1 MPTKVEVVEFIEARR
16 PTESPPRRPLIQAAL
31 DRMKKRKAEHT
42 GCGGASSCSAM
53 TAGAKKKKKKR
64 KSSIKGKNGKKGHAE
79 SPNADSDGYKKILV
93 NAHWRRIPSK
103 NKSGSREEAAT
114 TGAAAKN
121 TKQKPLRQQQKEKLE
136 RENQRSALAMHAWLT
151 PPPKV
156 EKDLIPSCE
165 DEEEP
170 KDDMVVAM
178 SIYLEEKRRQA
189 RGVEKDVTLS
199 QIM

>member
-1 MPTKVEVVEFIEARR
+1 
-16 PTESPPRRPLIQAAL
+16 
-31 DRMKKRKAEHT
+31 
-42 GCGGASSCSAM
+42 
-53 TAGAKKKKKKR
+53 
-64 KSSIKGKNGKKGHAE
+64 
-79 SPNADSDGYKKILV
+79 
-93 NAHWRRIPSK
+93 
-103 NKSGSREEAAT
+103 
-114 TGAAAKN
+114 
-121 TKQKPLRQQQKEKLE
+121 
-136 RENQRSALAMHAWLT
+136 MHAWLT